1 MDAIREKLF
10 SLQDESV
17 QRFAA
22 KLLPTIDPER
32 IIGVRIPLLRATAR
46 AIYKSDK
53 ALCYSFLEELP
64 HAYVEEDLLHMMLIG
79 LEPNAARQI
88 ELLDRFLPFAD
99 NWCVTDALSA
109 KTIDADRLG
118 AQRSASDRAT
128 GPLSPL
134 CRQLVRYGCFVGKN
148 NVARAGSL
156 SRGNNAVACYGCRL
170 YTPHR
175 ARCSDGKFPLQLF

>member
-88 ELLDRFLPFAD
+88 ELLDRFLPF
-99 NWCVTDALSA
+99 
-109 KTIDADRLG
+109 
-118 AQRSASDRAT
+118 
-128 GPLSPL
+128 
-134 CRQLVRYGCFVGKN
+134 VGKN
-148 NVARAGSL
+148 NVERAGSL
-156 SRGNNAVACYGCRL
+156 LRSNKALACYGCRL
-170 YTPHR
+170 YTPHS